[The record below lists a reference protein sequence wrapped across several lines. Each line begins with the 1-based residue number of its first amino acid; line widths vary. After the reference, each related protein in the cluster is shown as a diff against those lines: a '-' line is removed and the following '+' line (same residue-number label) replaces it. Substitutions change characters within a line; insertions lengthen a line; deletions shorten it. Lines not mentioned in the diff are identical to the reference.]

1 MEFRQAKF
9 MGLDL
14 LLPIIQIE
22 MREIDR
28 PKRDDEYYERYLT
41 SVSSP
46 RFCHPFTLGAANAV
60 PFFNDYITHAASNT
74 EQLNLSK
81 SQSHAIHCILP

>member
-1 MEFRQAKF
+1 MKKRVLRIYMEFRQAKF

-28 PKRDDEYYERYLT
+28 PKRDDEYYER
-41 SVSSP
+41 
-46 RFCHPFTLGAANAV
+46 
-60 PFFNDYITHAASNT
+60 
-74 EQLNLSK
+74 
-81 SQSHAIHCILP
+81 